1 MSADP
6 FANANVAQFGADL
19 ARAWQDS
26 LDTWWKSLLGDPARL
41 RQLAEQMTGL
51 GAQTGSRQVDPAQV
65 LTALEL
71 LEHRMAELEGQ
82 VKTLAESLSLV
93 VRHLEGAGKGRDS

>member
-6 FANANVAQFGADL
+6 FANANMAHFGAEL

-41 RQLAEQMTGL
+41 RELARQMTGT
-51 GAQTGSRQVDPAQV
+51 GAAGSGQRVDPGQV

-71 LEHRMAELEGQ
+71 LENRMGEIEGQ
-82 VKTLAESLSLV
+82 VKTLAENLALV
-93 VRHLEGAGKGRDS
+93 VRHLEGAGKGSGA